1 MRLRAILLGMMTTM
15 IAAQEPDQ
23 NIFEGQIS
31 LTVPGNRTLDTI
43 QFGVDFDELQAI
55 ELSEDQGSE
64 EPDDVIQIGS
74 KNVLTLKMNYKKK
87 VRYRNTKMTSS
98 EAVFYLFENAD
109 ELKSVTITPRYY
121 TKGLEFNEHG
131 KTEPVFQIEVMEV
144 GRVGDAEGRIMKS
157 IDNLSFEIGKPNEVM
172 LNVNVNSGRRVALRL
187 FAMETEEPH
196 VIHLPVRRQG
206 SFLALYEDGIGEEPR
221 KVFNAPVSLRYEQK
235 NLKARQQ
242 RMRAFQMVADEINN
256 YVRNSAYYGTPKVVE
271 IPLKI
276 RMRLTPEGMQAQK
289 IIIGPPPAPE
299 EEGAEESQP
308 RRRGI
313 LGF

>member
-1 MRLRAILLGMMTTM
+1 
-15 IAAQEPDQ
+15 DQ

-43 QFGVDFDELQAI
+43 QFGVDFEDLQAI

-131 KTEPVFQIEVMEV
+131 KTEPVFQIE
-144 GRVGDAEGRIMKS
+144 
-157 IDNLSFEIGKPNEVM
+157 
-172 LNVNVNSGRRVALRL
+172 
-187 FAMETEEPH
+187 
-196 VIHLPVRRQG
+196 
-206 SFLALYEDGIGEEPR
+206 
-221 KVFNAPVSLRYEQK
+221 
-235 NLKARQQ
+235 
-242 RMRAFQMVADEINN
+242 
-256 YVRNSAYYGTPKVVE
+256 
-271 IPLKI
+271 
-276 RMRLTPEGMQAQK
+276 
-289 IIIGPPPAPE
+289 
-299 EEGAEESQP
+299 
-308 RRRGI
+308 
-313 LGF
+313 